1 MGRKTKRRLQLGSFI
16 LLVLYIAV
24 LMYVCFISED
34 YGRDN
39 VSSYYRYNLIPF
51 KEIRR
56 FYFYR
61 DIVGIRAFVTNLFGN
76 VIAFMPFGFFMP
88 VLRKKERQIGRM
100 AFLTFLLSLFIET
113 VQLLTRVGSFDVDDL
128 ILNTLGGILGYV
140 LFYILNKIRR
150 MFDGA

>member
-1 MGRKTKRRLQLGSFI
+1 MSRNTKRRIQLGSFI

-24 LMYVCFISED
+24 LMYVCFVSED
-34 YGRDN
+34 YGRTT
-39 VSSYYRYNLIPF
+39 VSPDYRYNLIPF
-51 KEIRR
+51 KEIGR

-76 VIAFMPFGFFMP
+76 VIAFMPFGFLMP
-88 VLRKKERQIGRM
+88 ILRKRDRRVVNA
-100 AFLTFLLSLFIET
+100 AFMTFLLSLFIEV

-128 ILNTLGGILGYV
+128 ILNTMGGILGYV

-150 MFDGA
+150 RYDAS

>member
-1 MGRKTKRRLQLGSFI
+1 MSRNTKRRIQLGSFI

-24 LMYVCFISED
+24 LMYVCFVSED
-34 YGRDN
+34 YGRDTI
-39 VSSYYRYNLIPF
+39 SPYYRYNLIPF
-51 KEIRR
+51 KEIGR

-76 VIAFMPFGFFMP
+76 VIAFMPFGFLMP
-88 VLRKKERQIGRM
+88 VLRKRERRVGNV
-100 AFLTFLLSLFIET
+100 AFMTFLLSLFIEI

-128 ILNTLGGILGYV
+128 ILNTMGGILGYV

-150 MFDGA
+150 LYDAT